1 MQVSGAPVQSQ
12 AGAGLSPDMLAQ
24 PLHWRRRCMLRDAD
38 ELEARHCHP
47 LQVASKRQCMVLN
60 CAEVLHRASAEESM
74 PRFLH

>member
-1 MQVSGAPVQSQ
+1 MQVSGAPVRSQ
-12 AGAGLSPDMLAQ
+12 AGAGLSPDRLA
-24 PLHWRRRCMLRDAD
+24 PPGHWRRRCMLRAAD

-47 LQVASKRQCMVLN
+47 QQIASKLQCMVLN